1 MIVSKAAKRYA
12 RAFFRIAQEKNSVE
26 VIANDFAGIAS
37 VIEQSQ
43 ELDSFLKAPL
53 ISSENRIKA
62 LKAMFESKIDKLSL
76 EFLLFLERKN
86 RLEITQDT
94 LQEFAGLNDELQN
107 IQRVSITSAFE
118 MDKAQVESITKRLQ
132 EKLSKNIVAEVKIE
146 PELIGGF
153 KIKVGDQVSDLSIA
167 TQLDRLKQS
176 IVKA

>member
-12 RAFFRIAQEKNSVE
+12 RAFFGIAQEKNSVE
-26 VIANDFAGIAS
+26 VIANDFAGIVSA
-37 VIEQSQ
+37 IEQSN

-53 ISSENRIKA
+53 ISSEKRIEA
-62 LKAMFESKIDKLSL
+62 IKAMFESKIDKLSL
-76 EFLLFLERKN
+76 EFLLFLEKKN
-86 RLEITQDT
+86 RLDITQDT
-94 LQEFAGLNDELQN
+94 LTELAGLNDELKN

-118 MDKAQVESITKRLQ
+118 MDNAQVESITKHLQ
-132 EKLSKNIVAEVKIE
+132 EKLNKNIVAEVKVA

-153 KIKVGDQVSDLSIA
+153 KVQVGDQVSDLSIA